1 MEMVAIVVAVSGTV
15 ADVLVNV
22 DSMVDGSNISV
33 DLLVA
38 ISNVIVVGV
47 VIVVSSMS
55 FVLVFTGTLVIV
67 ADASLPRVE
76 LSVGLDVCSVALL
89 LIVAIVGLVLIG
101 VLFVLW
107 LNVFD
112 DFPLVTSVGLFS
124 VNFVDLLVVK
134 ATVGVG
140 VLLVV
145 FSVDIVAGVTVVD
158 FLVGIVGTSERNNSH
173 MALPVTRLVLQ
184 KNDIKRSFA
193 FIDVY
198 YKLTPCLRI
207 LCFSRSRA
215 SPP

>member
-1 MEMVAIVVAVSGTV
+1 MVAIVVAVNGTV

-22 DSMVDGSNISV
+22 DSMVDGGNISV

-38 ISNVIVVGV
+38 LSNVIVVGV

-55 FVLVFTGTLVIV
+55 FVVLTGTLVIV
-67 ADASLPRVE
+67 VDASLPRVE
-76 LSVGLDVCSVALL
+76 LSVGVDVCSVASL
-89 LIVAIVGLVLIG
+89 LIVAIVGLVLID

-112 DFPLVTSVGLFS
+112 DIPLVTSVGLFS

-140 VLLVV
+140 VVWVV
-145 FSVDIVAGVTVVD
+145 FSVDIVAIVTVVAL
-158 FLVGIVGTSERNNSH
+158 LVGMVGTSERNNSH

-184 KNDIKRSFA
+184 KKRYQA
-193 FIDVY
+193 
-198 YKLTPCLRI
+198 
-207 LCFSRSRA
+207 
-215 SPP
+215 